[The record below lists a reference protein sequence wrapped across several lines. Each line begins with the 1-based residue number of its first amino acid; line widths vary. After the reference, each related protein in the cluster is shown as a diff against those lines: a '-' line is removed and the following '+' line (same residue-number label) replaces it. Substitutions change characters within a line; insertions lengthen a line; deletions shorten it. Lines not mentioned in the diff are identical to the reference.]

1 VPVGTYSVR
10 ASAPNYKPNTVT
22 GVQVPT
28 AGTVTVTIALSRAQ
42 PGSISGRVTRA
53 DGTPVGGVTVEVV
66 QPATG
71 EVVAS
76 GVTEDRFTVI
86 GDYRR
91 NYLITNVPLGTYT
104 VRVRA
109 PGYTSTPTERTGVIV
124 QEATETQNINFVLR
138 AQYTFARGVQ
148 LISIPYDYTGT
159 GITINQ
165 LLGTDRIITWVTDP
179 DLVDPMTGYRGG
191 RYVRFPTPP
200 ADAVYIGRGYFVRF
214 DQSIDF
220 TQPGSAAPSD
230 QPFPL
235 VLDKPG
241 WWLIGAPFPF
251 KVDWMRT
258 RVMNRATNET
268 LPLRDAAL
276 RGWLSDT
283 LFALNQFATGYV
295 TSVFVEP
302 FKGYWVYVQAPQ
314 GVVLLIDNTPTR
326 QIVLTAQTSRS
337 RQALMDGRLGI
348 DDGWLLPLK
357 LTRNGQELST
367 VQIGVSS
374 KASDNIDPLDLLT
387 PPSLRQWVPEWVTFA
402 SVARAGRSETLLY
415 ADVRAPSARPRI
427 WDLVIE
433 ANSNGDNLTV
443 SWDNL
448 NERVPSDLRLI
459 LIDPD
464 TGETRYMRTISGYTF
479 SLSDG
484 VKRLRI
490 VAERRWGAGL
500 RIVGVKTE
508 STRGG
513 QLIARFTLTE
523 SAEVEVKL
531 LTLTGRLISV
541 VQPRRLMPM
550 GEHRI
555 VWDGR
560 SVNGGLPKGSYLL
573 EIKAY
578 GERGEQVRGCALWVV
593 R

>member
-1 VPVGTYSVR
+1 
-10 ASAPNYKPNTVT
+10 
-22 GVQVPT
+22 
-28 AGTVTVTIALSRAQ
+28 
-42 PGSISGRVTRA
+42 
-53 DGTPVGGVTVEVV
+53 
-66 QPATG
+66 
-71 EVVAS
+71 
-76 GVTEDRFTVI
+76 
-86 GDYRR
+86 
-91 NYLITNVPLGTYT
+91 
-104 VRVRA
+104 
-109 PGYTSTPTERTGVIV
+109 
-124 QEATETQNINFVLR
+124 
-138 AQYTFARGVQ
+138 
-148 LISIPYDYTGT
+148 
-159 GITINQ
+159 
-165 LLGTDRIITWVTDP
+165 
-179 DLVDPMTGYRGG
+179 
-191 RYVRFPTPP
+191 
-200 ADAVYIGRGYFVRF
+200 
-214 DQSIDF
+214 
-220 TQPGSAAPSD
+220 
-230 QPFPL
+230 
-235 VLDKPG
+235 
-241 WWLIGAPFPF
+241 
-251 KVDWMRT
+251 
-258 RVMNRATNET
+258 MNRATNET

-326 QIVLTAQTSRS
+326 QIVLTAQTSQS

-402 SVARAGRSETLLY
+402 SVARTGRSETLLY
-415 ADVRAPSARPRI
+415 ADVRAPSARPQI

-448 NERVPSDLRLI
+448 NERIPSDLRLM

-464 TGETRYMRTISGYTF
+464 TGETRYMRTTSGYTF
-479 SLSDG
+479 ALRDG

-490 VAERRWGAGL
+490 VAERRVGAGL

-508 STRGG
+508 PTRGG